1 VTTDLLVTQVRSSI
15 GAKPKHRGTLRALGL
30 GRIGKSNT
38 LPDRPEIRGMIAK
51 VPHLISVEE
60 QAAETKAEA
69 PVKKTTAKKPAA
81 KAAKKTTAKK
91 AAKAAPAKAVAKR
104 TPTGRG
110 GERAEGGAAAG
121 GASTEAKKQPAK
133 ATGATK
139 KSATEQES

>member
-1 VTTDLLVTQVRSSI
+1 MTTDLLVTQVRSSI